1 MKSTNQEMHPLY
13 GIAPDDA
20 IDMLIADHK
29 RVANLFADFK
39 RLTDLDDE
47 KAKARV
53 VELICQEL
61 TVHAQLE
68 EELFYPAVREVTG
81 DEDQVD
87 EAVVE
92 HAGAKFL
99 IAQLQ
104 SADPEE
110 ELFDAKVTVLG
121 EQINHHVEEEEG
133 SMFPKARHSGLD
145 AAALGARMLARK
157 AELQGGPAAAV
168 RPPDSDE
175 LDEDEEEAQRAKP
188 RRKAPPPPAKKQASA
203 AKAKPAKSKTAKSKA
218 KRR

>member
-13 GIAPDDA
+13 GIALDDA

-39 RLTDLDDE
+39 RLTDSGDE
-47 KAKARV
+47 KKKAGI
-53 VELICQEL
+53 VERICQEL
-61 TVHAQLE
+61 TLHAQLE

-104 SADPEE
+104 SADAAD
-110 ELFDAKVTVLG
+110 LYAAKVT
-121 EQINHHVEEEEG
+121 
-133 SMFPKARHSGLD
+133 
-145 AAALGARMLARK
+145 
-157 AELQGGPAAAV
+157 
-168 RPPDSDE
+168 
-175 LDEDEEEAQRAKP
+175 
-188 RRKAPPPPAKKQASA
+188 
-203 AKAKPAKSKTAKSKA
+203 
-218 KRR
+218 